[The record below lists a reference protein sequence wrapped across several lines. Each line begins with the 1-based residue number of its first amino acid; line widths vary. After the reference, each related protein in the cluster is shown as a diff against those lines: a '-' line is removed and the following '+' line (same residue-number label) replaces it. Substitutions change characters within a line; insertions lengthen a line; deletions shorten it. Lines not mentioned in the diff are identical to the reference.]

1 MSEDLSSYMLKTARG
16 DKDAFRLIANTLGY
30 KMHATAIK
38 ILGSSHFEDANDV
51 VQISLIKVWQSAPSW
66 KKKGS
71 VEGYIYKIVFSTCM
85 DFIRKY
91 KITDEFKDNYS
102 NLEITNNNKYRTYEL
117 RKMIFKNIQ
126 KLPKDQQEAILLHYF
141 SGYKQKEVA
150 NLIKKSN
157 KATESLIIR
166 ARKKLKTILPKDI
179 LEELLHV

>member
-1 MSEDLSSYMLKTARG
+1 MSEDLSSYMLKTAEG
-16 DKDAFRLIANTLGY
+16 DKDSFRLIANALGY

-51 VQISLIKVWQSAPSW
+51 VQISLIKVWQSAPRW

-91 KITDEFKDNYS
+91 KIADEFKDNYS
-102 NLEITNNNKYRTYEL
+102 NLEITNNNKYRTNEL

-166 ARKKLKTILPKDI
+166 ARKKLKTILPKEI

>member
-1 MSEDLSSYMLKTARG
+1 MSVDLSFYMSKVAEG
-16 DKDAFRLIANTLGY
+16 DKKSFRFIANALGY

-38 ILGSSHFEDANDV
+38 ILGSSHLEDADDI
-51 VQISLIKVWQSAPSW
+51 VQISLIKIWQSAPRW
-66 KKKGS
+66 KNKGS

-91 KITDEFKDNYS
+91 KLPHEFKDDYS
-102 NLEITNNNKYRTYEL
+102 NREITNNNYRNYEL
-117 RKMIFKNIQ
+117 RKMIFKHIE

-150 NLIKKSN
+150 DLIKKSN

-166 ARKKLKTILPKDI
+166 ARKKLKSILPKDI
-179 LEELLHV
+179 IEEILHV